1 MNYYLQHAET
11 LKDIFNTKNLKINN
25 NSIIINDKEYPIIND
40 VIVLDKELLKDE
52 NKDENYFS
60 KEIQQSFSHEWETY
74 NNILEE
80 HEDEF
85 KLYFDIVD
93 EELIRNKR
101 VADLGCGIGRWSY
114 FLAKTVKELILIDFS
129 RSIFVARKNLKNFN
143 NTIFFMGDITKLPF
157 KENFADFVFSLGVLH
172 HIPQDTLQEIRKFKN
187 YASYSLIFIYYKLDN
202 RPVIWRFLLKLIT
215 IIRLI
220 LAKIENKKI
229 RIIITKILTYI
240 IYLPL
245 IKIGDLFEKL
255 FSNGKLIPLY
265 EFYKD
270 KSIKRIEQD
279 VYDRFFTSIEKRF
292 SKKDILENLKDH
304 FSDIVFS
311 NNPPYWHFL
320 LKR

>member
-1 MNYYLQHAET
+1 MNYYLQHIET
-11 LKDIFNTKNLKINN
+11 LKDIFDTKNLVINN
-25 NSIIINDKEYPIIND
+25 NSIIVNDKEYPIIND
-40 VIVLDKELLKDE
+40 VIILDKELLKDE
-52 NKDENYFS
+52 NKDDNYFS
-60 KEIQQSFSHEWETY
+60 KEVQQSFSHEWETY
-74 NNILEE
+74 GNILKE

-93 EELIRNKR
+93 EELVRDKR

-129 RSIFVARKNLKNFN
+129 RSIFVARKNLKKFN

-187 YASYSLIFIYYKLDN
+187 YAPYSLIFIYYKLDN
-202 RPVIWRFLLKLIT
+202 RPIIWRFLLKLIT

-220 LAKIENKKI
+220 LAKIKNKKI
-229 RIIITKILTYI
+229 RIIITKILTYV

-292 SKKDILENLKDH
+292 SKKEILENLKDH
-304 FSDIVFS
+304 FSDILFS

-320 LKR
+320 LKS